1 MLDRD
6 VARSQHDLQLGDI
19 IQRRGPT
26 RRPTGIT
33 TRRPRRCRDLGV
45 REHRWHP
52 LGNRVQPARQTRPL
66 DIQPALHPRNVRER
80 LTHRLTRRRT
90 NIQQL
95 EPTNNLDNTPRH
107 VNRQRKSRFNTM
119 RKTEACDRSGKTRPS
134 TWTNTC
140 KGYPVECSDHD
151 MLCSW
156 YATRRPVGRLG
167 RGRARS
173 PESTI
178 QGRGRRSSRGSV
190 MTMRAVRTL
199 SGCGG
204 RTGSGVRPAR
214 RRRRGG
220 RGPGCGCVRRVSAR
234 FR

>member
-1 MLDRD
+1 MLDGD

-19 IQRRGPT
+19 IQRLGPT

-107 VNRQRKSRFNTM
+107 VNHQRKSRFNTM
-119 RKTEACDRSGKTRPS
+119 RKTEAFEPIKEDLHTKDRRTHVRGIRLSAVTTICCVRGTRRGDRSGGS
-134 TWTNTC
+134 A
-140 KGYPVECSDHD
+140 E
-151 MLCSW
+151 
-156 YATRRPVGRLG
+156 VG
-167 RGRARS
+167 
-173 PESTI
+173 P
-178 QGRGRRSSRGSV
+178 GRRSRLSRDV
-190 MTMRAVRTL
+190 A
-199 SGCGG
+199 
-204 RTGSGVRPAR
+204 GVRVV
-214 RRRRGG
+214 
-220 RGPGCGCVRRVSAR
+220 VR
-234 FR
+234 